1 MRVSPKWSQR
11 LLRKGV
17 LVDET
22 YRLFSGWAF
31 DLNTDQ
37 NLANGLAG
45 RQSTQGWEDEILAT
59 IRRRIRD
66 FELVESLIVLAQ
78 HGMPIGD
85 WRHCL
90 RLWVGATEEPF
101 HTFALGWLFEERARG
116 RLAIRSEDLLGV
128 VDDAAGRRGGKAA
141 PISDYSRVRAARDLL
156 KTAGDLGMVEGSG
169 SVRTFANISMSDDVL
184 VYYVQLIADLEG
196 DASKVPNSRLW
207 RLAYM
212 SPEDVHHSLLHL
224 HQFRRLNYQVAGS
237 LVQLAPPAGSA
248 LEFARQVA

>member
-22 YRLFSGWAF
+22 YRLFSDWAF
-31 DLNTDQ
+31 DLDADQ
-37 NLANGLAG
+37 NLAQGLAG

-66 FELVESLIVLAQ
+66 FALVESLIVLAQ

-128 VDDAAGRRGGKAA
+128 VDEAAGRRGGKAA
-141 PISDYSRVRAARDLL
+141 PISDYSRIRAARDLL
-156 KTAGDLGMVEGSG
+156 KTAGDLGMVEGTG
-169 SVRTFANISMSDDVL
+169 PVRTFASISMSDDVL
-184 VYYVQLIADLEG
+184 VYYVQLIAELEG

-212 SPEDVHHSLLHL
+212 GPDDVHHSLLHL

-237 LVQLAPPAGSA
+237 LVQLALPASSA

>member
-1 MRVSPKWSQR
+1 MKSKPEWSQR

-17 LVDET
+17 LIEET
-22 YRLFSGWAF
+22 YQLFSGWDF
-31 DLNTDQ
+31 SLNIERNLDL
-37 NLANGLAG
+37 GLAG
-45 RQSTQGWEDEILAT
+45 RQATQGWETEVLAT

-66 FELVESLIVLAQ
+66 FDLVQSLIVLAQ

-101 HTFALGWLFEERARG
+101 HTFALDWLYEERARG
-116 RLAIRSEDLLGV
+116 RSAIRSEDLV
-128 VDDAAGRRGGKAA
+128 RVIDEVASRRGGKAA

-156 KTAGDLGMVEGSG
+156 KTAGDLGMVEGAG
-169 SVRTFANISMSDDVL
+169 PVRTFANISMSDDVL

-212 SPEDVHHSLLHL
+212 SPEDVHLGLLHL

-237 LVQLAPPAGSA
+237 LVQLALPARSA
-248 LEFARQVA
+248 VEFARQVA